1 MQHLLSR
8 LGCAAAL
15 SLAIGAHAAIVSFD
29 APAQIDIDNNT
40 NLATYAESG
49 YVLSGQAGS
58 YLTLDGIGSAA
69 TGGLFLVANSP
80 LMLTASGGGLFGLL
94 GLDYGLNFPGLLDPQ
109 GTGALTVEGL
119 LDDNSL
125 LQAMIPLGGLT
136 DFQFQ
141 GWSGLRSVTF
151 SATADLVLDNIN
163 AVPEPGTAALAAL
176 ALAGLVLGRRRRRDS

>member
-94 GLDYGLNFPGLLDPQ
+94 RLDHGLLDPQ

>member
-94 GLDYGLNFPGLLDPQ
+94 GLDHGLLDPQ

-176 ALAGLVLGRRRRRDS
+176 ALAGLVLGRRRRHDS